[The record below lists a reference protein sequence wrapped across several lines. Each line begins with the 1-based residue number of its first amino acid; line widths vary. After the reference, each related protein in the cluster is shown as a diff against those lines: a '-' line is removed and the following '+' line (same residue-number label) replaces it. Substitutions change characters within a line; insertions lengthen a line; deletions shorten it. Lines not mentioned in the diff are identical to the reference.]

1 MPTRDKVDFPVAKVR
16 RYLEPG
22 PIVLV
27 TAAHGGVR
35 NIMTM
40 GWHTMMEFTPALVG
54 CVIAAGN
61 YSFEL
66 IRRSRECVIN
76 VPTDALTDEVVGI
89 GNSSGAETDKFA
101 VFGLTAQKA
110 DRVQAP
116 LITECY
122 ANFECKLADDAL
134 VQKYNFFIFE
144 VVKAHVARSPRH
156 PRTLHYIG
164 DGQFMVA
171 GKMITRRS
179 KFRPE
184 LLAD

>member
-1 MPTRDKVDFPVAKVR
+1 MRKCDKIDFPVIKVR

-27 TAAHGGVR
+27 TSAHSGVR

-40 GWHTMMEFTPALVG
+40 GWHTVMEFTPSLVG
-54 CVIAAGN
+54 CVIAASN

-66 IRRSRECVIN
+66 IRRSKECVMN
-76 VPTDALTDEVVGI
+76 VPTEALTDEVVGI

-101 VFGLTAQKA
+101 VFGLTAEKA
-110 DRVQAP
+110 ECVQAP
-116 LITECY
+116 LIRECH
-122 ANFECKLADDAL
+122 ANFECKLADGAL
-134 VQKYNFFIFE
+134 VQQYNFFIFA
-144 VVKAHVARSPRH
+144 VVKAHVARFPRH
-156 PRTLHYIG
+156 PRTLHHTG
-164 DGQFMVA
+164 DGEFMVA
-171 GKMITRRS
+171 GKIITRRN